1 VAVTV
6 AAVAV
11 SMAGAAVAADIMA
24 AAVPTVV
31 AADITV
37 AGGLMAEEVTT
48 EAAAFVVDQRPV
60 VRERAAVPTAGP
72 RLAAIPVGSQIVRRM
87 FVPQSPMASGI
98 RLATRVVP
106 RVPVQAILRVP
117 PKHAIPEAQRTQAS
131 PLVTAEIP
139 IELRQASVEV
149 AMVGEAAMVGGAV
162 GVGEAVGVGASA
174 SDGRTGHLAGGSAGI
189 LGCTT
194 PTGILQWLTPTR
206 ITATMGPTIRRT
218 VRVRRQI
225 RHITM
230 TSRQATRARQERQ
243 PHIHSD
249 RGLALPLGDQ
259 YPNVGQQFARRKIRR
274 FELTPLSL
282 FIERFFLKC
291 RYSRVNA
298 LTKNDRCS
306 SAWGF
311 GRA

>member
-1 VAVTV
+1 MAVTV

-72 RLAAIPVGSQIVRRM
+72 KLAAIPVGSQIVRRM

-131 PLVTAEIP
+131 PLVTAEVP

-149 AMVGEAAMVGGAV
+149 AMVGEAVAV
-162 GVGEAVGVGASA
+162 G
-174 SDGRTGHLAGGSAGI
+174 
-189 LGCTT
+189 
-194 PTGILQWLTPTR
+194 
-206 ITATMGPTIRRT
+206 
-218 VRVRRQI
+218 
-225 RHITM
+225 
-230 TSRQATRARQERQ
+230 
-243 PHIHSD
+243 
-249 RGLALPLGDQ
+249 
-259 YPNVGQQFARRKIRR
+259 
-274 FELTPLSL
+274 
-282 FIERFFLKC
+282 
-291 RYSRVNA
+291 
-298 LTKNDRCS
+298 
-306 SAWGF
+306 
-311 GRA
+311 